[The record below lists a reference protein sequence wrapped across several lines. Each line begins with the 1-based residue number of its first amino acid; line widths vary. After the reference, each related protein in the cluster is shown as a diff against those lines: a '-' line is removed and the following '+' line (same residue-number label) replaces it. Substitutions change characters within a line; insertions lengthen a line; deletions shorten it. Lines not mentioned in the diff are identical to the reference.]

1 MSKID
6 LLFYGSAVLCVLS
19 FLLFCYEVIV
29 HVRRTARPPAPRG
42 TGDEARPDA
51 FDAREAIQEMRSLV
65 QSFAKA
71 GPIPTTAGLC
81 VLFLLIAVIS
91 SGLVKIAAST
101 L

>member
-1 MSKID
+1 VRSITET
-6 LLFYGSAVLCVLS
+6 LSLGSITRQQTPL
-19 FLLFCYEVIV
+19 
-29 HVRRTARPPAPRG
+29 APSSNG
-42 TGDEARPDA
+42 TSNPSASRVNEKK
-51 FDAREAIQEMRSLV
+51 QLV
-65 QSFAKA
+65 PYY